1 VTRKLS
7 VSLLRFVRRFT
18 LIVLLLPLYSLFRP
32 GRFKLTKGTYSLTQP
47 TIRPLFDTKQLQ
59 DVLMSLN
66 GITGKYYDYLRAS
79 SANLFVHLGI
89 RFYMMVF
96 MLERL
101 LY

>member
-1 VTRKLS
+1 
-7 VSLLRFVRRFT
+7 
-18 LIVLLLPLYSLFRP
+18 
-32 GRFKLTKGTYSLTQP
+32 
-47 TIRPLFDTKQLQ
+47 LFDTKQLQ

-79 SANLFVHLGI
+79 SANLFGSSWNKVLHDG
-89 RFYMMVF
+89 VF